1 MAAKLQGRRGLAGL
15 LFLLATSITAL
26 IAVTPASAREPPK
39 TEQELVDRVR
49 AAIAERDLDS
59 LSELINWEG
68 AATIKRRIVNFQ
80 IRYGLGRPVR
90 SIALEPFPEGGLR
103 EIEARGTLKANMPVS
118 HRLRVVFDEP
128 GENGIVYKLVR
139 YPSAGFWVAYSR
151 LNAGGDPLTTITIQ
165 KLRN

>member
-1 MAAKLQGRRGLAGL
+1 MAAKLQGRRLAGL
-15 LFLLATSITAL
+15 LLATSITAL
-26 IAVTPASAREPPK
+26 IAVSPASAREPPK

-59 LSELINWEG
+59 MSELINWEG

-80 IRYGLGRPVR
+80 VRYGLGRPVR

-118 HRLRVVFDEP
+118 HRLRVVFDES
-128 GENGIVYKLVR
+128 GENGIAPASIFLIGKIGDEFRIALVVQVKR
-139 YPSAGFWVAYSR
+139 PH
-151 LNAGGDPLTTITIQ
+151 DD
-165 KLRN
+165 